1 MKLKLNKKDNNWNA
15 SIHKGNGGIS
25 SLIIARTSRRFF
37 NVVQIFLNPK
47 NYIKAL

>member
-1 MKLKLNKKDNNWNA
+1 MKLKLYKKDKDWTA

-25 SLIIARTSRRFF
+25 SLVIARTSKSIFH
-37 NVVQIFLNPK
+37 VIKVFLNPK